1 MFKRLVIIKGV
12 IFSAF
17 LLIVLLAIWQS
28 KQNVEALNP
37 PVDTMGDPKRVEEAG
52 FEVASATNIVE
63 QLDASATSIANEPV
77 DQLAEFVPVWI
88 REDGEFRRERI
99 EVGGQWVERARG
111 RYSWDNG
118 SEVEIEV
125 SDLGE
130 YATEEQLKS
139 LGFNLHM
146 EIDEESRTLR
156 KRLDNDKYL
165 ANLEYDDESREGM
178 LQYAVKNRYLLEI
191 KLQNLPLESF
201 RILEERNGTLQGLLD
216 IRE

>member
-1 MFKRLVIIKGV
+1 MFKRLTIIKAV

-17 LLIVLLAIWQS
+17 LLIVLLAVWQS

-37 PVDTMGDPKRVEEAG
+37 SVNAPDDSQVIDETETPYAPDVNGGEQVDISSTIR
-52 FEVASATNIVE
+52 
-63 QLDASATSIANEPV
+63 NEPV
-77 DQLAEFVPVWI
+77 DQLAAFIPVWI
-88 REDGEFRRERI
+88 REDGEFHRERI

-111 RYSWDNG
+111 RYTWENG

-130 YATEEQLKS
+130 NATAEQLKS
-139 LGFNLHM
+139 LGFNLQM
-146 EIDEESRTLR
+146 EINEESRTLR
-156 KRLDNDKYL
+156 KRLDDDNYL

-201 RILEERNGTLQGLLD
+201 QILEERNGTLQGLLD